1 MPVPDSF
8 RDRVMTDLEPL
19 GDIRARAMF
28 GGYGIFED
36 GDMFGLMSGSV
47 LFFKIGEGN
56 RAAFEAVG
64 AEQFNRCPT
73 SASRTASWTT
83 RRCFRSG
90 LMLPLRWVMQPP
102 GSANARADDTLPACP
117 DSVQTDT

>member
-36 GDMFGLMSGSV
+36 ADMFGLMSGSS
-47 LFFKIGEGN
+47 LFFKMGDAN
-56 RAAFEAVG
+56 RAAFETVG
-64 AEQFNRCPT
+64 AEQFDRMPY
-73 SASRTASWTT
+73 
-83 RRCFRSG
+83 FR
-90 LMLPLRWVMQPP
+90 V
-102 GSANARADDTLPACP
+102 P
-117 DSVQTDT
+117 DSVMDDAGLLQEWTHAAIEVGHATARKRKRKS

>member
-1 MPVPDSF
+1 MGVPDSF

-47 LFFKIGEGN
+47 LFFKVGEGN

-64 AEQFNRCPT
+64 SEQFSGMPY
-73 SASRTASWTT
+73 
-83 RRCFRSG
+83 FR
-90 LMLPLRWVMQPP
+90 V
-102 GSANARADDTLPACP
+102 P
-117 DSVQTDT
+117 DSVMAEAGLLQEWTHAAIEVTHATARKRKRKS

>member
-1 MPVPDSF
+1 MPVTDSF

-19 GDIRARAMF
+19 GNIRARAMF

-36 GDMFGLMSGSV
+36 GDMFGLLSGSA

-64 AEQFNRCPT
+64 AEQFNRMPY
-73 SASRTASWTT
+73 
-83 RRCFRSG
+83 FR
-90 LMLPLRWVMQPP
+90 V
-102 GSANARADDTLPACP
+102 P
-117 DSVQTDT
+117 DSVMDDGGLLQEWTHAAIEVAHAAARKRKRKSSRHFPPGAL

>member
-36 GDMFGLMSGSV
+36 GDMFGLMSGSA
-47 LFFKIGEGN
+47 LFFKVGDAN
-56 RAAFEAVG
+56 RAAFETIG
-64 AEQFNRCPT
+64 SEQFSGMPY
-73 SASRTASWTT
+73 
-83 RRCFRSG
+83 FR
-90 LMLPLRWVMQPP
+90 V
-102 GSANARADDTLPACP
+102 P
-117 DSVQTDT
+117 DSVMDDAGMLKEWTHAAIEVGHATAKKRRRKA

>member
-8 RDRVMTDLEPL
+8 RQRVMADLAPL

-47 LFFKIGEGN
+47 LFFKIGEAN
-56 RAAFEAVG
+56 RAAFEAAG
-64 AEQFNRCPT
+64 AEQVNQMPY
-73 SASRTASWTT
+73 
-83 RRCFRSG
+83 FR
-90 LMLPLRWVMQPP
+90 V
-102 GSANARADDTLPACP
+102 P
-117 DSVQTDT
+117 DSVLDDAGLLQEWTHAAIEVGHATAKRRKRNA

>member
-36 GDMFGLMSGSV
+36 GDMFGLMSGSG
-47 LFFKIGEGN
+47 LFFKKGDAN
-56 RAAFEAVG
+56 RAVFEAVG
-64 AEQFNRCPT
+64 AEQFNQMPY
-73 SASRTASWTT
+73 
-83 RRCFRSG
+83 FR
-90 LMLPLRWVMQPP
+90 V
-102 GSANARADDTLPACP
+102 P
-117 DSVQTDT
+117 DSVLDDAALLQEWTHAAIEVGHATAKRRKRNA

>member
-36 GDMFGLMSGSV
+36 GDKFGLMSGSV
-47 LFFKIGEGN
+47 LFFKIGEAN

-64 AEQFNRCPT
+64 AEQFNRMPH
-73 SASRTASWTT
+73 
-83 RRCFRSG
+83 FR
-90 LMLPLRWVMQPP
+90 V
-102 GSANARADDTLPACP
+102 P
-117 DSVQTDT
+117 DSVLDDAGLLQEWTHAAIAVAHATARKPKRKS